1 MRDTSLTIAEIESQ
15 FESEW
20 VLLGDPEL
28 GDASEV
34 LSGKVIAHSKDRDE
48 IYRRAGSRGAE
59 RFAIVYT
66 GRLPENA
73 AIVL

>member
-1 MRDTSLTIAEIESQ
+1 MDTCLTIAEIESQ

-20 VLLGDPEL
+20 VLLAEPQL
-28 GDASEV
+28 GSQKEI
-34 LSGKVIAHSKDRDE
+34 LGGNVIAHSKDRDE
-48 IYRRAGSRGAE
+48 IYRQAGPAAAQ

-66 GRLPENA
+66 GRLPKDA